1 MKFKHDII
9 KRPIL
14 TEKSYDHIAGK
25 RYTFEL
31 DVNAH
36 KTQIKQAIEEIFDVI
51 TVALLPE
58 STEIVKILADL

>member
-25 RYTFEL
+25 RYTFEV
-31 DVNAH
+31 DVN
-36 KTQIKQAIEEIFDVI
+36 
-51 TVALLPE
+51 L
-58 STEIVKILADL
+58 

>member
-25 RYTFEL
+25 RYTFEV